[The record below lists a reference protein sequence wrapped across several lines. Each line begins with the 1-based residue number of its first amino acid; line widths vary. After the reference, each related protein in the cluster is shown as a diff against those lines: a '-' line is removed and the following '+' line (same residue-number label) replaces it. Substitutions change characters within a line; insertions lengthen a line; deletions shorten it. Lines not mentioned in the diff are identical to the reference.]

1 MLLESETWR
10 PQPPA
15 RTLGGGLVSRD
26 LLASICRDRRRIAI
40 AMLLTLAV
48 GVAATFI
55 LKPRYI
61 AEATLLVLLSPDYG
75 PQTIAGLPDSG
86 GGMLDRDAFLKS
98 EIEILTSPSLE
109 EAAMERVGPARLYPT
124 TFAPPSLLKRIKG
137 ALFGTHDP
145 TALAAESFAK
155 SFDATAD
162 KTGNIIK
169 LSFRDRDPALAAA
182 AVNAVIA
189 VYFERRHELY
199 RDAQSDSLGAQ
210 ADTLRAQVEAAEQAL
225 ADFKSKSGIINY
237 DTQRELL
244 LRQRDDL
251 TRDLQQGDSQAAAAE
266 QSQAAAAAQLGR
278 TSQDVVISDE
288 IDTRRAAEMARVGAT
303 ATGST
308 VRRGRSTVYE
318 SLDLDRKRAA
328 VSLQAA
334 RARQERDVQQL
345 SAVQASLAQLETNE
359 VELSRLTRAR
369 DLVAQNDQAVEKA
382 LGERRLVET
391 VQANRDSNVRVIQA
405 ALPPDRPTN
414 LRLVVLA
421 AGVLLS
427 LFAGVATALLGH
439 MFRRGY
445 ISPETLERRLGVPV
459 LASIPDLSKL
469 DRSFDRLTDYG
480 PAEG

>member
-10 PQPPA
+10 PQAPT
-15 RTLGGGLVSRD
+15 RSLGGGLVSRD

-48 GVAATFI
+48 GIAVTVI
-55 LKPRYI
+55 MKPRYI

-75 PQTIAGLPDSG
+75 PQTIAGLPESG

-109 EAAMERVGPARLYPT
+109 ATAMDRVGPARLYPGV
-124 TFAPPSLLKRIKG
+124 FAPPSLLRRIKG
-137 ALFGTHDP
+137 AILGTHDP
-145 TALAAESFAK
+145 QAVAAESFGS
-155 SFDATAD
+155 SFDASAD

-169 LSFRDRDPALAAA
+169 LSFRDHDPALAAA

-189 VYFERRHELY
+189 AYLERRHDLY
-199 RDAQSDSLGAQ
+199 RDAQSDSLGTQ
-210 ADTLRAQVEAAEQAL
+210 ADTLRGQVEAAEQAL
-225 ADFKSKSGIINY
+225 ADFKAKSGIINY
-237 DTQRELL
+237 DTQRDLL

-251 TRDLQQGDSQAAAAE
+251 TRDLQQGDSQAASAA
-266 QSQAAAAAQLGR
+266 QSQAAAAAQLGH

-288 IDTRRAAEMARVGAT
+288 VDTRRAAEMARVGAT

-345 SAVQASLAQLETNE
+345 SAVQASLAQIETNE
-359 VELSRLTRAR
+359 VELDRLTRAR
-369 DLVAQNDQAVEKA
+369 DLVAQNYQSVEKA

-391 VQANRDSNVRVIQA
+391 VEASRDSNVRVIQA
-405 ALPPDRPTN
+405 AQPPDRPTN

-427 LFAGVATALLGH
+427 LFAGVTTGLLGH
-439 MFRRGY
+439 LFRRGY